1 MNHHHLPLADRVF
14 ANVELSKMI
23 GGSFADPA
31 LRRLIEPTTPD
42 ERVARRMCEPL
53 HLSRADAPSAPKPA
67 VRKHNI
73 VSIDQFRKV

>member
-31 LRRLIEPTTPD
+31 LRRLIEPTTPE
-42 ERVARRMCEPL
+42 ERAVRKMLDPL
-53 HLSRADAPSAPKPA
+53 HLRADAPAAPKPA

>member
-31 LRRLIEPTTPD
+31 LLRLIEPTTPE
-42 ERVARRMCEPL
+42 ERAVRRMCAPL
-53 HLSRADAPSAPKPA
+53 HLSRADAPAAPKQA
-67 VRKHNI
+67 VRNNV
-73 VSIDQFRKV
+73 VSISSFRKS